1 MLEATSGNPR
11 LFELEKGTIQPIP
24 ETQRYGSTKSLIAIW
39 GGMNMTPLTVVTGAT
54 ATTALGLPFSWAVI
68 AILVGHLLGGIGM
81 ALHSAQGPQLGVP
94 QMLQA
99 RGQFGTYGAVIIVL
113 VATIMFIGFFA
124 SNLVVAAQSA
134 TAIFP
139 SVGSNTAIIIGAVL
153 SFVVAIFGYKLV
165 RFVTAIST
173 FIVGALVV
181 LSFAALAFMPDWSA
195 ILSKGHFSIVSF
207 SSMVA
212 IGIVW
217 QLAYAPYVSDYS
229 RYMPKYSGTV
239 GAFWGTYIGCVV
251 SSIILMVLGALVGL
265 ASSNLDTMA
274 GLKAL
279 DGFNLGIVVLLGFA
293 FAAWTGN
300 AVNAYCSCLCAL
312 TLVETFVM
320 SWKPDLKAR
329 TWMTIA
335 LHVIGML
342 IAFAGATNFVNSFFN
357 FLTILLYAL
366 IPWSAINLIDYYVIR
381 HGDYEVNDFYTPDGG
396 RYGRWNAGA
405 LIVFAIGVVAQIPF
419 LVTTFYTG
427 AIASALHGVDIAWFV
442 GLVVSIVGYM
452 LLAKFAPALCRIE
465 VRVAAARV

>member
-1 MLEATSGNPR
+1 MSETNPGNPG
-11 LFELEKGTIQPIP
+11 LFELERGTIQPIP
-24 ETQRYGSTKSLIAIW
+24 EDQRYGSTKSLIAIW

-54 ATTALGLPFSWAVI
+54 ATTALGLPLSWAII
-68 AILVGHLLGGIGM
+68 AILVGNLLGGIGM
-81 ALHSAQGPQLGVP
+81 ALHSAQGPRLGVP

-134 TAIFP
+134 TAILP
-139 SVGSNTAIIIGAVL
+139 SVGNNAAIVIGVVA
-153 SFVVAIFGYKLV
+153 SFIVAIFGYKLV

-181 LSFAALAFMPDWSA
+181 FSFIALAFVPDWSA
-195 ILSKGHFSIVSF
+195 IFAKGHFSLVSF

-229 RYMPKYSGTV
+229 RYMPKYSGTS

-251 SSIILMVLGALVGL
+251 STIVLMALGSLVGL
-265 ASSNLDTMA
+265 ASTNQDTMA
-274 GLKAL
+274 GLNAL
-279 DGFNLGIVVLLGFA
+279 DGVNLGTIVLLGFA
-293 FAAWTGN
+293 IAAWTGN

-320 SWKPDLKAR
+320 SWKPGLTAR
-329 TWMTIA
+329 IWMTIT
-335 LHVIGML
+335 LHVVGML
-342 IAFAGATNFVNSFFN
+342 IAFAGATNFVNVFFN

-381 HGDYEVNDFYTPDGG
+381 HGDYEVSDFCTPDGG
-396 RYGRWNAGA
+396 RYGRWNTGA
-405 LIVFAIGVVAQIPF
+405 MIVFAIGVLAQIPF

-427 AIASALHGVDIAWFV
+427 AIATALHGVDIAWFV
-442 GLVVSIVGYM
+442 GLTVSIVGYV
-452 LLAKFAPALCRIE
+452 LLAKFAPHLCRIE
-465 VRVAAARV
+465 PQAAAAQ